1 MMDDECLI
9 EELEQLLKIMEKLR
23 SPEGCPWDKEQDYYS
38 LKPCI
43 IEEAY
48 EVVEALENKDISSL
62 KKELGDLLLQ
72 VVFQAQIGKEKGDF
86 NLSEVISSLNKKLI
100 RRHPHVF
107 ADKEVNK
114 VSEVIKNWE
123 QIKRE
128 EKILDGKEIKA
139 NSSSKNY
146 NTEKKSSE
154 KNEGFES
161 LLNDISYS
169 RPALNQ
175 AYEVQKQAAKV
186 CFDWDRPRQV
196 LEKIEEEI
204 DELKQALV
212 NNEQKQIKNEVG
224 DLFFS
229 LVNLTRFYQINPELA
244 VFSSIVKF
252 KNRFE
257 FIEKKVKDSNKEFKN
272 FSLEELDRFWI
283 ESKDRENDKK
293 MEE

>member
-186 CFDWDRPRQV
+186 GFDWDRPRQV

>member
-1 MMDDECLI
+1 MDDDYSI
-9 EELEQLLKIMEKLR
+9 KELKKLLQIMEKLR

-48 EVVEALENKDISSL
+48 EVVETLENKDISSL

-86 NLSEVISSLNKKLI
+86 NLGEVIYLLNEKLI

-107 ADKEVNK
+107 ADKNVNK
-114 VSEVIKNWE
+114 VSEVMENWE

-128 EKILDGKEIKA
+128 ENKLDKKEAEI

-146 NTEKKSSE
+146 ISE
-154 KNEGFES
+154 EVEGFKS
-161 LLNDISYS
+161 LLNNISNS
-169 RPALNQ
+169 LPALNQ
-175 AYEVQKQAAKV
+175 AYEIQKQAAEV
-186 CFDWDRPRQV
+186 GFDWDRPGEV
-196 LEKIEEEI
+196 LEKIKEEI
-204 DELKQALV
+204 NELKQAV
-212 NNEQKQIKNEVG
+212 ANNEKKEIKNEVG

-229 LVNLTRFYQINPELA
+229 LVNLTRFYQIDPELA

-257 FIEKKVKDSNKEFKN
+257 FIEKKVKESNKEFKE
-272 FSLEELDRFWI
+272 FSLEELDKFWM
-283 ESKDRENDKK
+283 ESKNDENDKE

>member
-86 NLSEVISSLNKKLI
+86 NLGEVISLLNKKLI

-114 VSEVIKNWE
+114 VSEVMKNWE

-128 EKILDGKEIKA
+128 EKILDEKEIKA
-139 NSSSKNY
+139 NSSSENY

-154 KNEGFES
+154 KNKSFES

-186 CFDWDRPRQV
+186 GFDWDRPRQV

-229 LVNLTRFYQINPELA
+229 LVNLTRFYQINPEVA